1 MGEDGAALSRQ
12 AGRSRPQRQ
21 GQPTFC
27 RGRAVDRPNRQPL
40 AGSAALV
47 RPLEQRVHALP
58 RLGEGGYLEAA
69 VRRGLRRS
77 RHGVHHGRRYH
88 RQGPPPRTGRKR
100 GTQNQAIGRSKGGMT
115 TKILALTDALGN
127 LVRFV
132 LLPGQRFD
140 TVGVPPLI
148 EGLAFDALIA
158 DKAFDSN
165 AIIAEL
171 DERGA
176 KVVISQHPRRAKP
189 LAIDEEMYKWR
200 HLIEN
205 FFCKLKEFK
214 RIAMRADKTDL
225 SFEAMINLAA
235 AVINSR

>member
-1 MGEDGAALSRQ
+1 MGEDEAALSRQ
-12 AGRSRPQRQ
+12 AERSWPQRQ
-21 GQPTFC
+21 GQSTFC
-27 RGRAVDRPNRQPL
+27 RGCAVDRPNRQPL
-40 AGSAALV
+40 AGSAAFV

-69 VRRGLRRS
+69 VQRRLRRS
-77 RHGVHHGRRYH
+77 RHGIHHGRRYH

-100 GTQNQAIGRSKGGMT
+100 GTQSQAIGRSKGGMT

-132 LLPGQRFD
+132 LLPGHRFD
-140 TVGVPPLI
+140 TVGVAPLI
-148 EGLAFDALIA
+148 DGLAFGGFIA

-165 AIIAEL
+165 SIIAEL
-171 DERGA
+171 NERGA
-176 KVVISQHPRRAKP
+176 KIVISQHPRRASP
-189 LAIDEEMYKWR
+189 LPIDAEIYKWR

-214 RIAMRADKTDL
+214 RIAMRADKTDQ
-225 SFEAMINLAA
+225 SFAANIHLAA